1 MLQDLAQICNFKASS
16 DIPAWLTDLERSE
29 LREFLESKPE
39 IRKTGRT
46 AYQIGDHEVDFG
58 PHIGMPSPPST
69 FTNFQGAVL
78 GGLANVSILMKVF
91 DKLGKIKLQNWLKQ
105 NPV

>member
-1 MLQDLAQICNFKASS
+1 
-16 DIPAWLTDLERSE
+16 
-29 LREFLESKPE
+29 
-39 IRKTGRT
+39 
-46 AYQIGDHEVDFG
+46 
-58 PHIGMPSPPST
+58 MPSPPST